1 MAIDPLTAKLLAQA
15 AARAATDEESRRRT
29 LILILA
35 PILGLLLLIAFIL
48 YLITSPFSM
57 LSQWL
62 VGDEVSVVENFQ
74 KEYGYNQQLGIY
86 EKDYIE
92 GSGQSYEGVVFTDG
106 GREVIYYNQL
116 DERWADTM
124 YGTSGTIGEAGCG
137 PTAMAIV
144 TSTLTGTP
152 HDPVEL
158 SEWSVA
164 NGHRCEGNG
173 SYSDPSVLWNSVEMR
188 ESKSAKAQLARSYKI
203 NLPNEWS
210 YELAIEVMR
219 DYVKRNFVDDGMCAQ
234 FAIHDSENPNTHQRN
249 LHCHIM
255 LTMRPILED
264 GSWGDKQKKI
274 YALDAD
280 GNKIRKK
287 NGQYKCTTQDVTG
300 WNSRENARKWRKDLA
315 DTINAVNDKNGL
327 RENFWEHRSFAEQGL
342 DTIPQIHLGE
352 KASALERAGIQT
364 ERGNVNRRIMEQN
377 KAILTAKMLVAK
389 AEEQLQ
395 KLVNSKPVEAV
406 RNTANEVLDMIRAV
420 VGKKG
425 RLELPVIKSKYL
437 RKISQRQALQEQER
451 MERFVVVNQIESF
464 EQLQEFKE
472 QREPA
477 YEKLSAERQQIAEQI
492 ARLEQL
498 LVAYSEYEPYIVYH
512 KTSNSLKGFAKR
524 KYDKEH
530 ETELREY
537 DSYRAKLK
545 KMLSSDEKITPKK
558 WTAEKTKLEE
568 RLQESNPDYARVVTE
583 LASTEVIEHNRKM
596 LAMTREAEQNQR
608 SQIHSRKKNEQSL

>member
-1 MAIDPLTAKLLAQA
+1 MAVKNLSTRVAIIGRGAKCRGGSSAVDKSA
-15 AARAATDEESRRRT
+15 YISRT
-29 LILILA
+29 
-35 PILGLLLLIAFIL
+35 
-48 YLITSPFSM
+48 
-57 LSQWL
+57 
-62 VGDEVSVVENFQ
+62 
-74 KEYGYNQQLGIY
+74 
-86 EKDYIE
+86 
-92 GSGQSYEGVVFTDG
+92 
-106 GREVIYYNQL
+106 
-116 DERWADTM
+116 TM
-124 YGTSGTIGEAGCG
+124 YSEYDGTTYYPKYTEDLVHNEV
-137 PTAMAIV
+137 M
-144 TSTLTGTP
+144 L
-152 HDPVEL
+152 PVNAPAE
-158 SEWSVA
+158 
-164 NGHRCEGNG
+164 
-173 SYSDPSVLWNSVEMR
+173 YSDPSVLWNSVEMR

-425 RLELPVIKSKYL
+425 RLELPVVKSKYL
-437 RKISQRQALQEQER
+437 RKIYQRQSLQEQER
-451 MERFVVVNQIESF
+451 MERFVVANQIESF
-464 EQLQEFKE
+464 EQLQEFKT

-477 YEKLSAERQQIAEQI
+477 YEKLSAERQQLAEQI

-498 LVAYSEYEPYIVYH
+498 LVAYSDYEPYIVYH

-530 ETELREY
+530 ETELRDY
-537 DSYRAKLK
+537 DSYRAELK

-596 LAMTREAEQNQR
+596 LAMTREAEKKQH

>member
-1 MAIDPLTAKLLAQA
+1 MRKPNKDIQLTTYQDLLGVEENTGAGTEKVVIAPLIELFDFKDHPFKVLDDEKMEETTESIRQHGVLIPGI
-15 AARAATDEESRRRT
+15 ARPRT
-29 LILILA
+29 
-35 PILGLLLLIAFIL
+35 GGGYELIA
-48 YLITSPFSM
+48 
-57 LSQWL
+57 
-62 VGDEVSVVENFQ
+62 
-74 KEYGYNQQLGIY
+74 
-86 EKDYIE
+86 
-92 GSGQSYEGVVFTDG
+92 
-106 GREVIYYNQL
+106 
-116 DERWADTM
+116 
-124 YGTSGTIGEAGCG
+124 
-137 PTAMAIV
+137 
-144 TSTLTGTP
+144 
-152 HDPVEL
+152 
-158 SEWSVA
+158 
-164 NGHRCEGNG
+164 GHRRKRG
-173 SYSDPSVLWNSVEMR
+173 SERAGKSEMPIIVRNYTDDEATIIMVDDGTTYYPKYSEDLVHNEVMLPVNAPAKYSDPSVLWNSVEMK

-203 NLPNEWS
+203 SLPNEWS

-274 YALDAD
+274 YVLDAD

-327 RENFWEHRSFAEQGL
+327 RENFWEHRSFAEQGF
-342 DTIPQIHLGE
+342 DIIPQIHLGE
-352 KASALERAGIQT
+352 KATALEKAGIQS
-364 ERGNVNRRIMEQN
+364 ERGNINRRIMEQN

-420 VGKKG
+420 VSKKG
-425 RLELPVIKSKYL
+425 RLELPIVKSKYV
-437 RKISQRQALQEQER
+437 RKISQRQALQEQDR
-451 MERFVVVNQIESF
+451 MERFVVANQIESF
-464 EQLQEFKE
+464 EQLQEFKT

-477 YEKLSAERQQIAEQI
+477 YEKLSAERQQLAEQI

-498 LVAYSEYEPYIVYH
+498 LVAYSDYEPYIVYH

-558 WTAEKTKLEE
+558 WTAEKAKLEE
-568 RLQESNPDYARVVTE
+568 QLQESNPDYARVVTE
-583 LASTEVIEHNRKM
+583 LASTEVIEHNHKM

>member
-1 MAIDPLTAKLLAQA
+1 M
-15 AARAATDEESRRRT
+15 RTDIPS
-29 LILILA
+29 A
-35 PILGLLLLIAFIL
+35 MVCA
-48 YLITSPFSM
+48 
-57 LSQWL
+57 LS
-62 VGDEVSVVENFQ
+62 
-74 KEYGYNQQLGIY
+74 
-86 EKDYIE
+86 E
-92 GSGQSYEGVVFTDG
+92 GSCRQLLPAEGSQKGTLRFPFGAEGAPTHLHTLRSVKLQRAELHCPQSQPIPHNPQYRSATAYAGERGVAMAVKNLSTRVAIIGRGAKCRG
-106 GREVIYYNQL
+106 GSSAVDKSAYISRT
-116 DERWADTM
+116 TM
-124 YGTSGTIGEAGCG
+124 YSEYDGTTYYPKYTEDLVHNEV
-137 PTAMAIV
+137 M
-144 TSTLTGTP
+144 L
-152 HDPVEL
+152 PVNAPAE
-158 SEWSVA
+158 
-164 NGHRCEGNG
+164 
-173 SYSDPSVLWNSVEMR
+173 YSDPSVLWNSVEMR

-451 MERFVVVNQIESF
+451 MERFVVANQIESF
-464 EQLQEFKE
+464 EQLQEFKT

-477 YEKLSAERQQIAEQI
+477 YEKLSAERQQLAEQI

-498 LVAYSEYEPYIVYH
+498 LVAYSDYEPYIVYH

-583 LASTEVIEHNRKM
+583 LASTEVIEHNHKM

>member
-1 MAIDPLTAKLLAQA
+1 M
-15 AARAATDEESRRRT
+15 RTDIPS
-29 LILILA
+29 A
-35 PILGLLLLIAFIL
+35 MVCA
-48 YLITSPFSM
+48 
-57 LSQWL
+57 LS
-62 VGDEVSVVENFQ
+62 
-74 KEYGYNQQLGIY
+74 
-86 EKDYIE
+86 E
-92 GSGQSYEGVVFTDG
+92 GSCRQLLPAEGSQKGTLRFPFGAEGAPTHLHTLRSVKLQRAELHCPQSQPIPHNPQYRSATAYAGERGVAMAVKNLSTRVAIIGRGAKCRG
-106 GREVIYYNQL
+106 GSSAVDKSAYISRT
-116 DERWADTM
+116 TM
-124 YGTSGTIGEAGCG
+124 YSEYDGTTYYPKYTEDLVHNEV
-137 PTAMAIV
+137 M
-144 TSTLTGTP
+144 L
-152 HDPVEL
+152 PVNAPAE
-158 SEWSVA
+158 
-164 NGHRCEGNG
+164 
-173 SYSDPSVLWNSVEMR
+173 YSDPSVLWNSVEMR

-451 MERFVVVNQIESF
+451 MERFVVANQIESF

-477 YEKLSAERQQIAEQI
+477 YEKLSAERQQLAEQI

-498 LVAYSEYEPYIVYH
+498 LVAYSDYEPYIVYH

-530 ETELREY
+530 ETELKDY
-537 DSYRAKLK
+537 DSYRAELK

-596 LAMTREAEQNQR
+596 LAMTREAEKKQH

>member
-1 MAIDPLTAKLLAQA
+1 M
-15 AARAATDEESRRRT
+15 RTDIPS
-29 LILILA
+29 A
-35 PILGLLLLIAFIL
+35 MVCA
-48 YLITSPFSM
+48 
-57 LSQWL
+57 LS
-62 VGDEVSVVENFQ
+62 
-74 KEYGYNQQLGIY
+74 
-86 EKDYIE
+86 E
-92 GSGQSYEGVVFTDG
+92 GSCRQLLPAEGSQKGTLRFPFGAEGAPTHLHTLRSVKLQRAELHCPQSQPIPHNPQYRSATAYAGERGVAMAVKNLSTRVAIIGRGAKCRG
-106 GREVIYYNQL
+106 GSSAVDKSAYISRT
-116 DERWADTM
+116 TM
-124 YGTSGTIGEAGCG
+124 YSEYDGTTYYPKYTEDLVHNEV
-137 PTAMAIV
+137 M
-144 TSTLTGTP
+144 L
-152 HDPVEL
+152 PVNAPAE
-158 SEWSVA
+158 
-164 NGHRCEGNG
+164 
-173 SYSDPSVLWNSVEMR
+173 YSDPSVLWNSVEMR

-315 DTINAVNDKNGL
+315 DTINSVNDKNGL

-425 RLELPVIKSKYL
+425 SLELPVIKSKYL

-451 MERFVVVNQIESF
+451 MERFVVANQIESF
-464 EQLQEFKE
+464 EQLQEFKT

-498 LVAYSEYEPYIVYH
+498 LVAYSDYEPYIVYH

-596 LAMTREAEQNQR
+596 LAMTREAEKKQH

>member
-1 MAIDPLTAKLLAQA
+1 MAVKNLSTRVAIIGRGAKCRGGSSAVDKSA
-15 AARAATDEESRRRT
+15 YISRT
-29 LILILA
+29 
-35 PILGLLLLIAFIL
+35 
-48 YLITSPFSM
+48 
-57 LSQWL
+57 
-62 VGDEVSVVENFQ
+62 
-74 KEYGYNQQLGIY
+74 
-86 EKDYIE
+86 
-92 GSGQSYEGVVFTDG
+92 
-106 GREVIYYNQL
+106 
-116 DERWADTM
+116 TM
-124 YGTSGTIGEAGCG
+124 YSEYDGTTYYPKYTEDLVHNEV
-137 PTAMAIV
+137 M
-144 TSTLTGTP
+144 L
-152 HDPVEL
+152 PVNAPAE
-158 SEWSVA
+158 
-164 NGHRCEGNG
+164 
-173 SYSDPSVLWNSVEMR
+173 YSDPSMLWNSVEMR

-315 DTINAVNDKNGL
+315 DTIDAVNDKNGL
-327 RENFWEHRSFAEQGL
+327 RENFWEHRSFAEQ
-342 DTIPQIHLGE
+342 
-352 KASALERAGIQT
+352 
-364 ERGNVNRRIMEQN
+364 
-377 KAILTAKMLVAK
+377 
-389 AEEQLQ
+389 
-395 KLVNSKPVEAV
+395 
-406 RNTANEVLDMIRAV
+406 
-420 VGKKG
+420 
-425 RLELPVIKSKYL
+425 
-437 RKISQRQALQEQER
+437 
-451 MERFVVVNQIESF
+451 
-464 EQLQEFKE
+464 
-472 QREPA
+472 
-477 YEKLSAERQQIAEQI
+477 
-492 ARLEQL
+492 L
-498 LVAYSEYEPYIVYH
+498 LVAYSDYEPYIVYH

-558 WTAEKTKLEE
+558 WTAEKAKLEE

-583 LASTEVIEHNRKM
+583 LASTEVIEHNHKM

>member
-1 MAIDPLTAKLLAQA
+1 MHNEVMLPVN
-15 AARAATDEESRRRT
+15 
-29 LILILA
+29 A
-35 PILGLLLLIAFIL
+35 PA
-48 YLITSPFSM
+48 
-57 LSQWL
+57 
-62 VGDEVSVVENFQ
+62 E
-74 KEYGYNQQLGIY
+74 
-86 EKDYIE
+86 
-92 GSGQSYEGVVFTDG
+92 
-106 GREVIYYNQL
+106 
-116 DERWADTM
+116 
-124 YGTSGTIGEAGCG
+124 
-137 PTAMAIV
+137 
-144 TSTLTGTP
+144 
-152 HDPVEL
+152 
-158 SEWSVA
+158 
-164 NGHRCEGNG
+164 
-173 SYSDPSVLWNSVEMR
+173 YSDPSVLWNSVEMR

-377 KAILTAKMLVAK
+377 KAILTAKMLVA
-389 AEEQLQ
+389 
-395 KLVNSKPVEAV
+395 
-406 RNTANEVLDMIRAV
+406 
-420 VGKKG
+420 
-425 RLELPVIKSKYL
+425 
-437 RKISQRQALQEQER
+437 
-451 MERFVVVNQIESF
+451 
-464 EQLQEFKE
+464 
-472 QREPA
+472 
-477 YEKLSAERQQIAEQI
+477 
-492 ARLEQL
+492 
-498 LVAYSEYEPYIVYH
+498 YSDYEPYIVYH

-558 WTAEKTKLEE
+558 WTAEKAKLEE
-568 RLQESNPDYARVVTE
+568 QLQESNPDYARVVTE
-583 LASTEVIEHNRKM
+583 LASTEVIEHNHKM

>member
-1 MAIDPLTAKLLAQA
+1 MAVKNLSTRVAIIGRGAKCRGGSSAVDKSA
-15 AARAATDEESRRRT
+15 YISRT
-29 LILILA
+29 
-35 PILGLLLLIAFIL
+35 
-48 YLITSPFSM
+48 
-57 LSQWL
+57 
-62 VGDEVSVVENFQ
+62 
-74 KEYGYNQQLGIY
+74 
-86 EKDYIE
+86 
-92 GSGQSYEGVVFTDG
+92 
-106 GREVIYYNQL
+106 
-116 DERWADTM
+116 TM
-124 YGTSGTIGEAGCG
+124 YSEYDGTTYYPKYTEDLVHNEV
-137 PTAMAIV
+137 M
-144 TSTLTGTP
+144 L
-152 HDPVEL
+152 PVNAPAE
-158 SEWSVA
+158 
-164 NGHRCEGNG
+164 
-173 SYSDPSVLWNSVEMR
+173 YSDPSVLWNSVEMR

-234 FAIHDSENPNTHQRN
+234 FAIHDSENPNTHQR
-249 LHCHIM
+249 
-255 LTMRPILED
+255 
-264 GSWGDKQKKI
+264 
-274 YALDAD
+274 
-280 GNKIRKK
+280 
-287 NGQYKCTTQDVTG
+287 
-300 WNSRENARKWRKDLA
+300 
-315 DTINAVNDKNGL
+315 
-327 RENFWEHRSFAEQGL
+327 
-342 DTIPQIHLGE
+342 
-352 KASALERAGIQT
+352 
-364 ERGNVNRRIMEQN
+364 
-377 KAILTAKMLVAK
+377 
-389 AEEQLQ
+389 

-425 RLELPVIKSKYL
+425 RLELPVIKSKYV
-437 RKISQRQALQEQER
+437 RKISQRQALQEQDR
-451 MERFVVVNQIESF
+451 MERFVVANQIESF
-464 EQLQEFKE
+464 EQLQEFKT

-530 ETELREY
+530 ETELRDY
-537 DSYRAKLK
+537 DSYRAELK

-596 LAMTREAEQNQR
+596 LAMTREAEKKQH

>member
-1 MAIDPLTAKLLAQA
+1 M
-15 AARAATDEESRRRT
+15 RTDIPS
-29 LILILA
+29 A
-35 PILGLLLLIAFIL
+35 MVCA
-48 YLITSPFSM
+48 
-57 LSQWL
+57 LS
-62 VGDEVSVVENFQ
+62 
-74 KEYGYNQQLGIY
+74 
-86 EKDYIE
+86 E
-92 GSGQSYEGVVFTDG
+92 GSCRQLLPAEGSQKGTLRFPFGAEGAPTHLHTLRSVKLQRAELHCPQSQPIPHNPQYRSATAYAGERGVAMAVKNLSTRVAIIGRGAKCRG
-106 GREVIYYNQL
+106 GSSAVDKSAYISRT
-116 DERWADTM
+116 TM
-124 YGTSGTIGEAGCG
+124 YSEYDGTTYYPKYTEDLVHNEV
-137 PTAMAIV
+137 M
-144 TSTLTGTP
+144 L
-152 HDPVEL
+152 PVNAPAE
-158 SEWSVA
+158 
-164 NGHRCEGNG
+164 
-173 SYSDPSVLWNSVEMR
+173 YSDPSVLWNSVEMR

>member
-1 MAIDPLTAKLLAQA
+1 M
-15 AARAATDEESRRRT
+15 RTDIPS
-29 LILILA
+29 A
-35 PILGLLLLIAFIL
+35 MVCA
-48 YLITSPFSM
+48 
-57 LSQWL
+57 LS
-62 VGDEVSVVENFQ
+62 
-74 KEYGYNQQLGIY
+74 
-86 EKDYIE
+86 E
-92 GSGQSYEGVVFTDG
+92 GSCRQLLPAEGSQKGTLRFPFGAEGAPTHLHTLRSVKLQRAELHCPQSQPIPHNPQYRSATAYAGERGVAMAVKNLSTRVAIIGRGAKCRG
-106 GREVIYYNQL
+106 GSSAVDKSAYISRT
-116 DERWADTM
+116 TM
-124 YGTSGTIGEAGCG
+124 YSEYDGTTYYPKYTEDLVHNEV
-137 PTAMAIV
+137 M
-144 TSTLTGTP
+144 L
-152 HDPVEL
+152 PVNAPAE
-158 SEWSVA
+158 
-164 NGHRCEGNG
+164 
-173 SYSDPSVLWNSVEMR
+173 YSDPSVLWNSVEMR
-188 ESKSAKAQLARSYKI
+188 ESKSGKAQLARSYKI

-315 DTINAVNDKNGL
+315 DTINSVNDKNGL

-389 AEEQLQ
+389 AEEHLQ

-451 MERFVVVNQIESF
+451 MERFVVANQIESF
-464 EQLQEFKE
+464 EQLQEFKT

-498 LVAYSEYEPYIVYH
+498 LVAYSDYEPYIVYH

-530 ETELREY
+530 ETELKDY
-537 DSYRAKLK
+537 DSYRAELK

-596 LAMTREAEQNQR
+596 LAMTREAEKKQH

>member
-1 MAIDPLTAKLLAQA
+1 MKIKDKRFKITALYERLSKDDEVQGESNSIVNQKRMLTQYAEQHGYENIEHYTDDGWTGTNFDRPDWKRMLADIEAGKVGTVIVKDMSRIGRDYLQVGFYTEVMFREKGVHFIAISNGVDSERRESAEFAPFLNIMNEWYVRDTSRKITAVLKTRGMSGKAHTNNRCCYGYKKSA
-15 AARAATDEESRRRT
+15 DNPDKWEIDEEAAEVVRRIFNMC
-29 LILILA
+29 LNGKG
-35 PILGLLLLIAFIL
+35 PYQIA
-48 YLITSPFSM
+48 
-57 LSQWL
+57 
-62 VGDEVSVVENFQ
+62 
-74 KEYGYNQQLGIY
+74 
-86 EKDYIE
+86 
-92 GSGQSYEGVVFTDG
+92 
-106 GREVIYYNQL
+106 R
-116 DERWADTM
+116 
-124 YGTSGTIGEAGCG
+124 
-137 PTAMAIV
+137 
-144 TSTLTGTP
+144 
-152 HDPVEL
+152 
-158 SEWSVA
+158 
-164 NGHRCEGNG
+164 
-173 SYSDPSVLWNSVEMR
+173 
-188 ESKSAKAQLARSYKI
+188 
-203 NLPNEWS
+203 
-210 YELAIEVMR
+210 ELAEDKVERPEYYLGMR
-219 DYVKRNFVDDGMCAQ
+219 GRGANVK
-234 FAIHDSENPNTHQRN
+234 
-249 LHCHIM
+249 
-255 LTMRPILED
+255 
-264 GSWGDKQKKI
+264 
-274 YALDAD
+274 
-280 GNKIRKK
+280 
-287 NGQYKCTTQDVTG
+287 
-300 WNSRENARKWRKDLA
+300 
-315 DTINAVNDKNGL
+315 
-327 RENFWEHRSFAEQGL
+327 SF
-342 DTIPQIHLGE
+342 D
-352 KASALERAGIQT
+352 
-364 ERGNVNRRIMEQN
+364 
-377 KAILTAKMLVAK
+377 MLVAK

>member
-1 MAIDPLTAKLLAQA
+1 MRKPNKDIQLTTYQDLLGVEENTGAGTEKVVIAPLIELFDFKDHPFKVLDDEKMEETTESIRQHGVLIPGI
-15 AARAATDEESRRRT
+15 ARPRT
-29 LILILA
+29 
-35 PILGLLLLIAFIL
+35 GGGYELIA
-48 YLITSPFSM
+48 
-57 LSQWL
+57 
-62 VGDEVSVVENFQ
+62 
-74 KEYGYNQQLGIY
+74 
-86 EKDYIE
+86 
-92 GSGQSYEGVVFTDG
+92 
-106 GREVIYYNQL
+106 
-116 DERWADTM
+116 
-124 YGTSGTIGEAGCG
+124 
-137 PTAMAIV
+137 
-144 TSTLTGTP
+144 
-152 HDPVEL
+152 
-158 SEWSVA
+158 
-164 NGHRCEGNG
+164 GHRRKRG
-173 SYSDPSVLWNSVEMR
+173 SERAGKSEMPIIVRNYTDDEATIIMVDDGTTYYPKYSEDLVHNEVMLPVNAPAKYSDPSVLWNSVEMK

-203 NLPNEWS
+203 SLPNEWS

-274 YALDAD
+274 YVLDAD

-327 RENFWEHRSFAEQGL
+327 RENFWEHRSFAEQGF
-342 DTIPQIHLGE
+342 DIIPQIHLGE
-352 KASALERAGIQT
+352 KATALEKAGIQS
-364 ERGNVNRRIMEQN
+364 ERGNINRRIMEQN

-420 VGKKG
+420 VSKKG
-425 RLELPVIKSKYL
+425 RLELPIVKSKYV
-437 RKISQRQALQEQER
+437 RKISQRQALQEQDR
-451 MERFVVVNQIESF
+451 MERFVVANQIESF
-464 EQLQEFKE
+464 EQLQEFKT

-477 YEKLSAERQQIAEQI
+477 YEKLSAERQKIAEQI

-530 ETELREY
+530 ETELRY
-537 DSYRAKLK
+537 YSSYRAELK
-545 KMLSSDEKITPKK
+545 EMLSSDEKITPKK
-558 WTAEKTKLEE
+558 WTAEKAKLEE
-568 RLQESNPDYARVVTE
+568 RLQESNPDYAKVVTE

-596 LAMTREAEQNQR
+596 LAMTRENEQKQH

>member
-1 MAIDPLTAKLLAQA
+1 M
-15 AARAATDEESRRRT
+15 RTDIPS
-29 LILILA
+29 A
-35 PILGLLLLIAFIL
+35 MVCA
-48 YLITSPFSM
+48 
-57 LSQWL
+57 LS
-62 VGDEVSVVENFQ
+62 
-74 KEYGYNQQLGIY
+74 
-86 EKDYIE
+86 E
-92 GSGQSYEGVVFTDG
+92 GSCRQLLPAEGSQKGTLRFPFGAEGAPTHLHTLRSVKLQRAELHCPQSQPIPHNPQYRSATAYAGERGVAMAVKNLSTRVAIIGRGAKCRG
-106 GREVIYYNQL
+106 GSSAVDKSAYISRT
-116 DERWADTM
+116 TM
-124 YGTSGTIGEAGCG
+124 YSEYDGTTYYPKYTEDLVHNEV
-137 PTAMAIV
+137 M
-144 TSTLTGTP
+144 L
-152 HDPVEL
+152 PVNAPAE
-158 SEWSVA
+158 
-164 NGHRCEGNG
+164 
-173 SYSDPSVLWNSVEMR
+173 YSDPSVLWNSVEMR

-315 DTINAVNDKNGL
+315 DTINSVNDKNGL

-451 MERFVVVNQIESF
+451 MERFVVANQIESF
-464 EQLQEFKE
+464 EQLQEFKT

-498 LVAYSEYEPYIVYH
+498 LVAYSDYEPYIVYH

-530 ETELREY
+530 ETELKDY
-537 DSYRAKLK
+537 DSYRAELK

-596 LAMTREAEQNQR
+596 LAMTREAEKKQH

>member
-1 MAIDPLTAKLLAQA
+1 M
-15 AARAATDEESRRRT
+15 RTDIPS
-29 LILILA
+29 A
-35 PILGLLLLIAFIL
+35 MVCA
-48 YLITSPFSM
+48 
-57 LSQWL
+57 LS
-62 VGDEVSVVENFQ
+62 
-74 KEYGYNQQLGIY
+74 
-86 EKDYIE
+86 E
-92 GSGQSYEGVVFTDG
+92 GSCRQLLPAEGSQKGTLRFPFGAEGAPTHLHTLRSVKLQRAELHCPQSQPIPHNPQYRSATAYAGERGVAMAVKNLSTRVAIIGRGAKCRG
-106 GREVIYYNQL
+106 GSSAVDKSAYISRT
-116 DERWADTM
+116 TM
-124 YGTSGTIGEAGCG
+124 YSEYDGTTYYPKYTEDLVHNEV
-137 PTAMAIV
+137 M
-144 TSTLTGTP
+144 L
-152 HDPVEL
+152 PVNAPAE
-158 SEWSVA
+158 
-164 NGHRCEGNG
+164 
-173 SYSDPSVLWNSVEMR
+173 YSDPSVLWNSVEMR

-389 AEEQLQ
+389 AEEHLQ

-425 RLELPVIKSKYL
+425 SLELPVIKSKYL

-451 MERFVVVNQIESF
+451 MERFVVANQIESF
-464 EQLQEFKE
+464 EQLQEFKT

-498 LVAYSEYEPYIVYH
+498 LVAYSDYEPYIVYH

-530 ETELREY
+530 ETELKDY
-537 DSYRAKLK
+537 DSYRAELK

-596 LAMTREAEQNQR
+596 LAMTRESEQNQR

>member
-1 MAIDPLTAKLLAQA
+1 MSRGKGKSAVA
-15 AARAATDEESRRRT
+15 AAAYRS
-29 LILILA
+29 
-35 PILGLLLLIAFIL
+35 G
-48 YLITSPFSM
+48 
-57 LSQWL
+57 
-62 VGDEVSVVENFQ
+62 
-74 KEYGYNQQLGIY
+74 
-86 EKDYIE
+86 EKLTNEWDGMTHDYTRK
-92 GSGQSYEGVVFTDG
+92 GGVVHTEIMLPPHAPPSFSD
-106 GREVIYYNQL
+106 R
-116 DERWADTM
+116 
-124 YGTSGTIGEAGCG
+124 
-137 PTAMAIV
+137 
-144 TSTLTGTP
+144 ST
-152 HDPVEL
+152 
-158 SEWSVA
+158 
-164 NGHRCEGNG
+164 
-173 SYSDPSVLWNSVEMR
+173 LWNSVELY
-188 ESKSAKAQLARSYKI
+188 EKAGNAQLAREI
-203 NLPNEWS
+203 DAALPI
-210 YELAIEVMR
+210 ELSREEQIRLVRE
-219 DYVKRNFVDDGMCAQ
+219 YCSSQFVSRGMCVD
-234 FAIHDSENPNTHQRN
+234 FVIHDTNSGNP
-249 LHCHIM
+249 HCHIM

-420 VGKKG
+420 VCIKG

-558 WTAEKTKLEE
+558 WTAEKAKLEG

-608 SQIHSRKKNEQSL
+608 SQIHSRNKNEQLL

>member
-1 MAIDPLTAKLLAQA
+1 M
-15 AARAATDEESRRRT
+15 RTDIPS
-29 LILILA
+29 A
-35 PILGLLLLIAFIL
+35 MVCA
-48 YLITSPFSM
+48 
-57 LSQWL
+57 LS
-62 VGDEVSVVENFQ
+62 
-74 KEYGYNQQLGIY
+74 
-86 EKDYIE
+86 E
-92 GSGQSYEGVVFTDG
+92 GSCRQLLPAEGSQKGTLRFPFGAEGAPTHLHTLRSVKLQRAELHCPQSQPIPHNPQYRSATAYAGERGVAMAVKNLSTRVAIIGRGAKCRG
-106 GREVIYYNQL
+106 GSSAVDKSAYISRT
-116 DERWADTM
+116 TM
-124 YGTSGTIGEAGCG
+124 YSEYDGTTYYPKYTEDLVHNEV
-137 PTAMAIV
+137 M
-144 TSTLTGTP
+144 L
-152 HDPVEL
+152 PVNAPAE
-158 SEWSVA
+158 
-164 NGHRCEGNG
+164 
-173 SYSDPSVLWNSVEMR
+173 YSDPSVLWNSVEMR

-300 WNSRENARKWRKDLA
+300 WNSRENARKWRKNVA

-327 RENFWEHRSFAEQGL
+327 REKFWEHRSFAEQGL

-437 RKISQRQALQEQER
+437 RKISQRQSLQEQER
-451 MERFVVVNQIESF
+451 MERFVVANQIESF
-464 EQLQEFKE
+464 EQLQEFKT

-477 YEKLSAERQQIAEQI
+477 YEKLSAERQQLAEQI

-498 LVAYSEYEPYIVYH
+498 LVAYSDYEPYIVYH

-558 WTAEKTKLEE
+558 WTAEKAKLEE

-583 LASTEVIEHNRKM
+583 LASTEVIEHNHKM

>member
-1 MAIDPLTAKLLAQA
+1 M
-15 AARAATDEESRRRT
+15 RTDIPS
-29 LILILA
+29 A
-35 PILGLLLLIAFIL
+35 MVCA
-48 YLITSPFSM
+48 
-57 LSQWL
+57 LS
-62 VGDEVSVVENFQ
+62 
-74 KEYGYNQQLGIY
+74 
-86 EKDYIE
+86 E
-92 GSGQSYEGVVFTDG
+92 GSCRQLLPAEGSQKGTLRFPFGAEGAPTHLHTLRSVKLQRAELHCPQSQPIPHNPQYRSATAYAGERGVAMAVKNLSTRVAIIGRGAKCRG
-106 GREVIYYNQL
+106 GSSAVDKSAYISRT
-116 DERWADTM
+116 TM
-124 YGTSGTIGEAGCG
+124 YSEYDGTTYYPKYTEDLVHNEV
-137 PTAMAIV
+137 M
-144 TSTLTGTP
+144 L
-152 HDPVEL
+152 PVNAPAE
-158 SEWSVA
+158 
-164 NGHRCEGNG
+164 
-173 SYSDPSVLWNSVEMR
+173 YSDPSVLWNSVEMR

-315 DTINAVNDKNGL
+315 DTINSVNDKNGL

-395 KLVNSKPVEAV
+395 KLVNSKLVEAV

-425 RLELPVIKSKYL
+425 SLELPVIKSKYL

-451 MERFVVVNQIESF
+451 MERFVVANQIESF
-464 EQLQEFKE
+464 EQLQEFKT

-477 YEKLSAERQQIAEQI
+477 YEKLSAERQQLAEQI

-498 LVAYSEYEPYIVYH
+498 LVAYSDYEPYIVYH

-530 ETELREY
+530 ETELKDY
-537 DSYRAKLK
+537 DSYRAELK

-596 LAMTREAEQNQR
+596 LAMTREAEKKQH